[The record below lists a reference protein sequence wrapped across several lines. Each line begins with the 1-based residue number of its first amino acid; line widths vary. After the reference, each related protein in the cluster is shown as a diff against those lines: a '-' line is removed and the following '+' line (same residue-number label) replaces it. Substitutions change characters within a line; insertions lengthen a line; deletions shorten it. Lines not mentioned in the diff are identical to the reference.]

1 MSMNN
6 EKDEL
11 RRSFLVR
18 AVPLDVSV
26 YKDPAF
32 IKLRNLFR
40 NRGSSGFNG
49 IIIIITIIVYSCI
62 YVFPLR
68 YS

>member
-1 MSMNN
+1 MSN

-18 AVPLDVSV
+18 AIPLEVSV
-26 YKDPAF
+26 YQDHSF
-32 IKLRNLFR
+32 VKLRNLFR
-40 NRGSSGFNG
+40 NRGSGGFNG
-49 IIIIITIIVYSCI
+49 IIIIDLKISLIIDF
-62 YVFPLR
+62 VFSFR

>member
-1 MSMNN
+1 MSN

-18 AVPLDVSV
+18 AIPLEVSV
-26 YKDPAF
+26 YQDHSF
-32 IKLRNLFR
+32 VKLRNLFR

-49 IIIIITIIVYSCI
+49 IIIIDLKTIFFDF
-62 YVFPLR
+62 VFSFR